1 MASSMTG
8 FGRYEYINGTK
19 KIIVEIK
26 SVNHRYLDLS
36 VKLSK
41 RITSLEQKIRTSIK
55 EAVGRG
61 KVDIYIH
68 YEEAADENY
77 EIRYNPQ
84 IAETYL
90 VNMRTMAEE
99 LNVTDDITVTKLASF
114 PDVFEVITAAKDE
127 TELWDSVKTALD
139 VALQQFMES
148 RRIEG
153 EKLKTDLI
161 AKMHEIRNFVETIE
175 ENSPAIVK
183 AYKDRLFAKIEE
195 LAGNMQVDESRI
207 AAEVVLF
214 ADKICVDEE
223 IVRLKSHIDEV
234 IRTLETEDAVG
245 RKLDFL
251 AQEMNREAN
260 TILSKSTDV
269 IIADLGISIKTL
281 IEKVREQIQN
291 LE

>member
-1 MASSMTG
+1 MPSSMTG
-8 FGRYEYINGTK
+8 FGRYEYMNGSK

-36 VKLSK
+36 IKLSK
-41 RITSLEQKIRTSIK
+41 RITSLEQKIRNCIK

-61 KVDIYIH
+61 KVDVYIH
-68 YEEAADENY
+68 YEEAADDNY

-84 IAETYL
+84 IAKSYL
-90 VNMRTMAEE
+90 VNMRAMAEE
-99 LNVTDDITVTKLASF
+99 LGVTDDITVTKLSSF
-114 PDVFEVITAAKDE
+114 PDVFEVVAAAKDD
-127 TELWDSVKTALD
+127 TMLWDHVKTALD
-139 VALQQFMES
+139 IALQQFGES

-153 EKLKTDLI
+153 EKLKTDLV
-161 AKMHEIRNFVETIE
+161 AKMHELRSFVVAIE
-175 ENSPAIVK
+175 EQSPAIVE
-183 AYKDRLFAKIEE
+183 AYKKRLFAKIEE
-195 LAGNMQVDESRI
+195 LAEHTQVDESRI
-207 AAEVVLF
+207 ATEVVLF

-269 IIADLGISIKTL
+269 VIADVGISMKTL

>member
-1 MASSMTG
+1 MPSSMTG
-8 FGRYEYINGTK
+8 FGRHEYINGTK

-41 RITSLEQKIRTSIK
+41 RITALDQKIRNRIK
-55 EAVGRG
+55 ESVGRG

-68 YEEAADENY
+68 YEEAADDNF
-77 EIRYNPQ
+77 EIRYNKQ
-84 IAETYL
+84 IAEAYL
-90 VNMRTMAEE
+90 NNMRSMAQDFG
-99 LNVTDDITVTKLASF
+99 VADDITVTKLSLM
-114 PDVFEVITAAKDE
+114 PDVFELVPTVRE
-127 TELWDSVKTALD
+127 EEELWQDVSAALD
-139 VALQQFMES
+139 AGLEAFSDS

-153 EKLKTDLI
+153 DKLKRDLI
-161 AKMHEIRNFVETIE
+161 EKMHEMADNVAIIE
-175 ENSPAIVK
+175 ENAPAIIE
-183 AYKDRLFAKIEE
+183 AYKKRLYAKLNE
-195 LAGNMQVDESRI
+195 LADNQKIDESRI
-207 AAEVVLF
+207 ATEVVLF

-223 IVRLKSHIDEV
+223 IVRLKSHIEEV
-234 IRTLETEDAVG
+234 VRTLETEEAVG

-269 IIADLGISIKTL
+269 LVADVGITLKTL

>member
-41 RITSLEQKIRTSIK
+41 RITALEQKIRTRVK
-55 EAVGRG
+55 ESVGRG

-68 YEEAADENY
+68 YEESADENY

-84 IAETYL
+84 IAEAYL
-90 VNMRTMAEE
+90 VNMRAMARD
-99 LNVTDDITVTKLASF
+99 LGITDDISVTKLATF
-114 PDVFEVITAAKDE
+114 PDVFEVVNVTQDE
-127 TELWDSVKTALD
+127 KELWENVKTALD
-139 VALQQFMES
+139 IALQQFVES

-153 EKLKTDLI
+153 DKLKIDLI
-161 AKMHEIRNFVETIE
+161 TKMHEIRGLVDTIE

-183 AYKDRLFAKIEE
+183 AYKERLFAKIEE
-195 LAGNMQVDESRI
+195 LAENTQIDESRI
-207 AAEVVLF
+207 ATEVVLF

-223 IVRLKSHIDEV
+223 IVRLKSHVDEV

-269 IIADLGISIKTL
+269 LVADLGISIKTL

>member
-1 MASSMTG
+1 MPSSMTG
-8 FGRYEYINGTK
+8 FGRHEYVSGTK

-41 RITSLEQKIRTSIK
+41 RITSLDQKIRTRVK
-55 EAVGRG
+55 EAIGRG
-61 KVDIYIH
+61 KVDVYIH

-77 EIRYNPQ
+77 EIRYNPA
-84 IAETYL
+84 IANAYL
-90 VNMRTMAEE
+90 TNMRAMAEE
-99 LNVTDDITVTKLASF
+99 LGVTDDITVTKLAAF
-114 PDVFEVITAAKDE
+114 PDVFEVISATHDE
-127 TELWDSVKTALD
+127 NELWDTVVPALD
-139 VALQQFMES
+139 IALQQFVES

-153 EKLKTDLI
+153 EKLKTDLV
-161 AKMHEIRNFVETIE
+161 AKMHEMRGLVEEIE
-175 ENSPAIVK
+175 KKSPEIVK
-183 AYKDRLFAKIEE
+183 AYKERLFAKVEE
-195 LAGNMQVDESRI
+195 LAENKQIDETRI
-207 AAEVVLF
+207 ATEVVLF

-269 IIADLGISIKTL
+269 IIADVGISIKTL
-281 IEKVREQIQN
+281 NEKVREQIQN